1 MLCKQLV
8 KSKGTVH
15 PCGQC
20 LFCRINKKRDWIS
33 RLLLEAASH
42 EHNQFWTLTYE
53 DTRIPNVLAPNGQS
67 SAKRQA
73 EILRSEAGRKLAPV
87 AAQSG
92 TLFKPDLALFF
103 KRFRKNFGDIRYYA
117 VGEYGEKRG
126 RPHYH
131 VLAFGVEVSEETLQ
145 ETWKLGAV
153 HIGDVESAS
162 ITYCVEYALKKEKSH
177 DLIDLRRHP
186 EFAVMSTK
194 PAIGS
199 YAIGEFRTAILN
211 SKPLPTGELLIPD
224 TFRLLGRDY
233 PVPRFIRNEL
243 EEEGFISA
251 RSAVGRYLGDSEVM
265 SALLAR
271 SKVAKEEFE
280 KYKILWSQDPV
291 SENQARSQVLKQK
304 LLNAESRQ
312 RIFGVRHETL

>member
-1 MLCKQLV
+1 MLCKSMV

-20 LFCRINKKRDWIS
+20 LFCRVNKKREWIA

-42 EHNQFWTLTYE
+42 HCNQFWTLTYE
-53 DTRIPNVLAPNGQS
+53 DARLPTVLAPGT
-67 SAKRQA
+67 ARLPGRG
-73 EILRSEAGRKLAPV
+73 EVREYRRVAGLAPV
-87 AAQSG
+87 ASQPG
-92 TLFKPDLALFF
+92 TLFKPDLQGFF
-103 KRFRKNFGDIRYYA
+103 KRFRKNHGELRYYA

-131 VLAFGVEVSEETLQ
+131 VLAFGVEISKESLA
-145 ETWKLGAV
+145 ETWRLGDV

-162 ITYCVEYALKKEKSH
+162 ITYCVEYALKSEKSA
-177 DLIDLRRHP
+177 DLIDLRRLP

-199 YAIGEFRTAILN
+199 YAIGEFRNAILK
-211 SKPLPTGELLIPD
+211 SQPLPTGELLIPD
-224 TFRLLGRDY
+224 SFRVLGREY

-243 EEEGFISA
+243 EDEGFISA
-251 RSAVGRYLGDSEVM
+251 RRAVRENLGDPAVM
-265 SALLAR
+265 FALLSR
-271 SKVAKEEFE
+271 SKVAREEFE
-280 KYKILWSQDPV
+280 KFKILWSEDPV
-291 SENQARSQVLKQK
+291 TENQARAQVLKQR

>member
-1 MLCKQLV
+1 MV
-8 KSKGTVH
+8 TTKGTAH

-20 LFCRINKKRDWIS
+20 LFCRVNRKRDWIS

-42 EHNQFWTLTYE
+42 PVNQFWTLTYE
-53 DTRIPNVLAPNGQS
+53 DERLPNVLPPGSPRGNYENQVQNIIG
-67 SAKRQA
+67 
-73 EILRSEAGRKLAPV
+73 RSDLHAV
-87 AAQSG
+87 AVQGG

-103 KRFRKNFGDIRYYA
+103 KRVRKNYGYFRYYA

-131 VLAFGVEVSEETLQ
+131 VLAFGIEISEASLA
-145 ETWKLGAV
+145 ETWKLGHV

-162 ITYCVEYALKKEKSH
+162 INYCVEYALKKEKSE
-177 DLIDLRRHP
+177 DLVALRRLP

-199 YAIGEFRTAILN
+199 YAIGEFRKTILH

-224 TFRLLGRDY
+224 TFKLLGKEY

-251 RSAVGRYLGDSEVM
+251 RKAVRHYWTDAEVM
-265 SALLAR
+265 SALLSR
-271 SKVAKEEFE
+271 SRVAKEEFKKLE
-280 KYKILWSQDPV
+280 VLLSDDPV
-291 SENQARSQVLKQK
+291 KVADAERQVRKQR
-304 LLNAESRQ
+304 LLNAETRQ

>member
-1 MLCKQLV
+1 MLCKSMV
-8 KSKGTVH
+8 ASKGTVH

-20 LFCRINKKRDWIS
+20 LFCKINKKRDWIS

-42 EHNQFWTLTYE
+42 QYNQFWTLTYE
-53 DTRIPNVLAPNGQS
+53 DNRLPTITPPGQPRLPS
-67 SAKRQA
+67 ST
-73 EILRSEAGRKLAPV
+73 EIRKHAGVPGVV
-87 AAQSG
+87 AVAGQPG
-92 TLFKPDLALFF
+92 TLFKPDLQGFF
-103 KRFRKNFGDIRYYA
+103 KRFRKNYGEFRYYA

-131 VLAFGVEVSEETLQ
+131 VLAFGTQISEESLA

-162 ITYCVEYALKKEKSH
+162 ITYCVEYALKSEKSA
-177 DLIDLRRHP
+177 DLIELRRLP

-199 YAIGEFRTAILN
+199 YAISEFRRAIMR
-211 SKPLPTGELLIPD
+211 STPLPTGELLIPD
-224 TFRLLGRDY
+224 TFRLLGREY

-251 RSAVGRYLGDSEVM
+251 RKAVRENLGDKEVM

-271 SKVAKEEFE
+271 SKVAREEFE
-280 KYKILWSQDPV
+280 KYKFLWSEDPV
-291 SENQARSQVLKQK
+291 SENQAKALVLKQR
-304 LLNAESRQ
+304 LLNAEARQ

>member
-1 MLCKQLV
+1 MLCKSMV
-8 KSKGTVH
+8 SSNGIVH

-42 EHNQFWTLTYE
+42 EENQFWTLTYE
-53 DTRIPNVLAPNGQS
+53 EDSLPTGTPPIGGTDQARKNYLSQLGQRSNDAVS
-67 SAKRQA
+67 SQ
-73 EILRSEAGRKLAPV
+73 G
-87 AAQSG
+87 G
-92 TLFKPDLALFF
+92 TLFKPDLARFF
-103 KRFRKNFGDIRYYA
+103 KRFRKSYSHLRYYA

-131 VLAFGVEVSEETLQ
+131 VLAFGVSVEREELRD
-145 ETWKLGAV
+145 TWKLGDV

-162 ITYCVEYALKKEKSH
+162 ITYCVEYALKSQKAAA
-177 DLIDLRRHP
+177 LIDLRRQP

-194 PAIGS
+194 PAIGA
-199 YAIGEFRTAILN
+199 YAIGEFRTAITK
-211 SKPLPTGELLIPD
+211 SKPLPSGELLIPD
-224 TFRLLGRDY
+224 TFRLLGREY

-243 EEEGFISA
+243 EEEGFVSA
-251 RSAVGRYLGDSEVM
+251 RTALRQNLGDKEVL

-271 SKVAKEEFE
+271 SPVAREEYK
-280 KYKILWSQDPV
+280 KYQVLWSDDPV
-291 SENQARSQVLKQK
+291 GDNQQLKQTLKQK

-312 RIFGVRHETL
+312 RIFGARHETL